1 MRDPTP
7 SLGEGA
13 AVVAFDVGG
22 TDTKA
27 ALFDGSGIML
37 GLSRTPTPHR
47 GEETVTAILERMQEL
62 TDEYVRAFPAVKP
75 LAGGLV
81 VPGLVDDTRGIAVH
95 AANLTWKDAP
105 FRQLASERL
114 GIPFGFSHDVRA
126 AGVAERRLGAAR
138 PFRDVVVVVIGTGI
152 ASSIFID
159 GRPHVAGGFAGEIG
173 HSVIDPE
180 GPPCICGARGCLE
193 AVGSAGAIVRRYRA
207 LSGTPVHGAREVLRR
222 AQSGDSVAEDVWSS
236 ALDAIAL
243 SVAQLAAMIAPEA
256 IVIGGGLA
264 QAGDALFSPLRE
276 RVDALLSFHRR
287 PLLVPAQIGENAGLI
302 GAALGARER
311 SHGTQ
316 ADGMRS

>member
-1 MRDPTP
+1 
-7 SLGEGA
+7 
-13 AVVAFDVGG
+13 
-22 TDTKA
+22 
-27 ALFDGSGIML
+27 
-37 GLSRTPTPHR
+37 
-47 GEETVTAILERMQEL
+47 
-62 TDEYVRAFPAVKP
+62 
-75 LAGGLV
+75 
-81 VPGLVDDTRGIAVH
+81 
-95 AANLTWKDAP
+95 
-105 FRQLASERL
+105 
-114 GIPFGFSHDVRA
+114 
-126 AGVAERRLGAAR
+126 
-138 PFRDVVVVVIGTGI
+138 
-152 ASSIFID
+152 
-159 GRPHVAGGFAGEIG
+159 
-173 HSVIDPE
+173 
-180 GPPCICGARGCLE
+180 
-193 AVGSAGAIVRRYRA
+193 
-207 LSGTPVHGAREVLRR
+207 VHGAREVLRR